1 MLNQKTVERLE
12 KSIPMDCNGEDRRAA
27 YCVITGLRDGKT
39 AREIARYYTVDTDLV
54 DKWIKFF
61 DVEST
66 SSEIGAKKRGRKGS
80 DLTNYVKSNI
90 GKTVTPKDVA
100 EELGISLPTFYN
112 FYNANRGFFKKV
124 KRGEFQIINPE
135 HARNSGE

>member
-1 MLNQKTVERLE
+1 MLSQKVVEKLE

-39 AREIARYYTVDTDLV
+39 VKEITRYYSVEMSLV
-54 DKWIKFF
+54 EKWISFF
-61 DVEST
+61 NIDNTETTVQ
-66 SSEIGAKKRGRKGS
+66 KKRGRKGS
-80 DLTNYVKSNI
+80 DLTGFVKSNI
-90 GKTVTPKDVA
+90 GKTVTPKQVA

-135 HARNSGE
+135 EVRNSGD